1 MSMELS
7 RKSIACKEKEEART
21 WNTLVSWTF
30 DAVVKRSTRIHSF
43 LSSVTWSISCNSKL
57 VFTVWQLTPSQV
69 NKLSSSLASLTT
81 ALMTAYTISGKQA
94 IFFIGGA
101 MPMLS
106 KCEDSNKMNSSK
118 EYFKKKETNK
128 EAIHKGVYS
137 TSPVATPIISV
148 KTIRIFINRLWRRL
162 MREVST
168 RSKSPRLRFL
178 RYRPKTSFWA

>member
-1 MSMELS
+1 
-7 RKSIACKEKEEART
+7 
-21 WNTLVSWTF
+21 
-30 DAVVKRSTRIHSF
+30 
-43 LSSVTWSISCNSKL
+43 
-57 VFTVWQLTPSQV
+57 
-69 NKLSSSLASLTT
+69 
-81 ALMTAYTISGKQA
+81 MTAYTISGKQA

-106 KCEDSNKMNSSK
+106 KCEDSNEMNSSK

-168 RSKSPRLRFL
+168 RSKSPRLRFFRDIVQKPHFGPNL
-178 RYRPKTSFWA
+178 GPNLGQDIFFFENRASSL